1 MELTNLWSL
10 TPDQRSG
17 EEVELALLGL
27 RTGDQIVKDAI
38 HGFHEDLTAIFERQA
53 QPMPELAHA

>member
-1 MELTNLWSL
+1 MEPTNLWCL

-27 RTGDQIVKDAI
+27 RTGDQIVRDAI
-38 HGFHEDLTAIFERQA
+38 DGFHEDLNAIFQRRE
-53 QPMPELAHA
+53 QPVPEPVHA